1 MKNLKEIIDIE
12 MLEGCY
18 RKKIIEEDGRTY
30 IPIDLMDKVILL
42 EIYKMLSVIFEEREE
57 KGHNRQ
63 KKSK

>member
-12 MLEGCY
+12 MLEECY

-30 IPIDLMDKVILL
+30 IPIDLIDKVILL

>member
-42 EIYKMLSVIFEEREE
+42 EIYKMLSVIFEEREN